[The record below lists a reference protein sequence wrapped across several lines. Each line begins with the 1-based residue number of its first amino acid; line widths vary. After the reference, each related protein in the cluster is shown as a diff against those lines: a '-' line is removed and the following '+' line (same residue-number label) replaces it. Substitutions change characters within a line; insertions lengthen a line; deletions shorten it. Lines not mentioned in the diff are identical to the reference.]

1 MPTDDPP
8 AVAVLLYPGC
18 IFFEIAWCTET
29 LARAGA
35 RLRFH
40 TPDGQPHLASNG
52 ARLLAD
58 GGYDDIARQ
67 RWAAV
72 LIPGGDPGS
81 IIPDHRADD
90 ALRRAAADGAVM
102 AGICAGA
109 LVLAAAGLLRG
120 VRATHNYT
128 AEWASPEAVAFT
140 APFWEGLSYERADV
154 VEDGPFITAQP
165 WADRAF
171 AAAVARRLGLA
182 APG

>member
-18 IFFEIAWCTET
+18 IFFEIAWCTEA
-29 LARAGA
+29 LARASA

-40 TPDGQPHLASNG
+40 TPDGQPHAASNG

-58 GGYDDIARQ
+58 GSYDDLARQ
-67 RWAAV
+67 HWAAV

-81 IIPDHRADD
+81 IIPGHQADA
-90 ALRRAAADGAVM
+90 ALRRAAADGALM

-140 APFWEGLSYERADV
+140 APFWDGVHYERADV
-154 VEDGPFITAQP
+154 VEDGAFITAQP
-165 WADRAF
+165 WAHREF
-171 AAAVARRLGLA
+171 TAAVVRRLGLE
-182 APG
+182 APP